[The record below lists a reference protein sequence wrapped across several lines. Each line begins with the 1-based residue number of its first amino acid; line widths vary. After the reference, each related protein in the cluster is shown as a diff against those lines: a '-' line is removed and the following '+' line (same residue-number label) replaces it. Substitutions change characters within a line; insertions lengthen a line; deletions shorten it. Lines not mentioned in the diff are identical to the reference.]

1 MEGGLLVG
9 GSQDGFGFSFTL
21 FGRDGRFLVPKRLK
35 EKERKLAQCE
45 DGLQEKL
52 LNGVL
57 TSHQRYFY

>member
-1 MEGGLLVG
+1 MEGGLLVR

-35 EKERKLAQCE
+35 EEERKLAQYE
-45 DGLQEKL
+45 DGLQIIV
-52 LNGVL
+52 NGVL